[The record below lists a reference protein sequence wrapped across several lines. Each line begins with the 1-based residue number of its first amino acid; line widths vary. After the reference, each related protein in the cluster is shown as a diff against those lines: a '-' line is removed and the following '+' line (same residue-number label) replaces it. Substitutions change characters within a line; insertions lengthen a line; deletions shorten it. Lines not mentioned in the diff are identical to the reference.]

1 LAIGLNSTRC
11 RAAANRE
18 PARND
23 LRALSE
29 AGSAGA
35 TDVNVFGDTPPG
47 PPRNPPWTPG
57 VINGTLI
64 EKPILSIEAPPL
76 ITRDRVVDIRSGPL
90 QVRLAETAADVDA
103 VQALR
108 YRVFYESLGAR
119 PLPEMLRRRRDFDRF
134 DNDCDH
140 LLVLD
145 RGNGRGSNP
154 VVGTYRLL
162 RRDAAR
168 RLGGFY
174 SADEYDIAPLVAHEG
189 EILELGRSCV
199 DAAYRQRPAMQLLWN
214 GIAAY
219 VFHHDITLMFGCA
232 SLPGTDP
239 EALATPLSYLHYYHL
254 APSALRP
261 RALNE
266 RYVDMRR
273 LLIGAID
280 RGRALAALPPLIKG
294 YLRLGG
300 FVGDGAVIDD
310 QFNTTD
316 ICVLVKTALVTAK
329 YSRHYER
336 KCKDI

>member
-1 LAIGLNSTRC
+1 M
-11 RAAANRE
+11 
-18 PARND
+18 
-23 LRALSE
+23 
-29 AGSAGA
+29 
-35 TDVNVFGDTPPG
+35 
-47 PPRNPPWTPG
+47 
-57 VINGTLI
+57 INGTLV
-64 EKPILSIEAPPL
+64 EKPVLPIEATPL
-76 ITRDRVVDIRSGPL
+76 IEGASAHARDRIVDIRSGPL
-90 QVRLAETAADVDA
+90 HVRLAETAADIDA
-103 VQALR
+103 AQALR
-108 YRVFYESLGAR
+108 YRIFYESLGAR

-145 RGNGRGSNP
+145 RGNGEGGNP

-189 EILELGRSCV
+189 EILELGRSCI

-239 EALATPLSYLHYYHL
+239 DALATPLSYLHYYHL

-273 LLIGAID
+273 LSIGAID
-280 RGRALAALPPLIKG
+280 RGRTLAALPPLIKG

-300 FVGDGAVIDD
+300 FVGDGAVIDE

-316 ICVLVKTALVTAK
+316 ICILVKTNLVTAK

>member
-1 LAIGLNSTRC
+1 
-11 RAAANRE
+11 
-18 PARND
+18 
-23 LRALSE
+23 
-29 AGSAGA
+29 
-35 TDVNVFGDTPPG
+35 
-47 PPRNPPWTPG
+47 
-57 VINGTLI
+57 
-64 EKPILSIEAPPL
+64 
-76 ITRDRVVDIRSGPL
+76 
-90 QVRLAETAADVDA
+90 
-103 VQALR
+103 
-108 YRVFYESLGAR
+108 
-119 PLPEMLRRRRDFDRF
+119 MLRRRRDFDRF

-145 RGNGRGSNP
+145 HGNGRGSNP
-154 VVGTYRLL
+154 VVGTYGLL
-162 RRDAAR
+162 RRAAAR

-219 VFHHDITLMFGCA
+219 VFHYDITLLFGCA

-239 EALATPLSYLHYYHL
+239 DMLATPLSYLHYYHL

-261 RALNE
+261 RALSE

-273 LLIGAID
+273 LSFGAID
-280 RGRALAALPPLIKG
+280 PGRALSALPPLIKG

-300 FVGDGAVIDD
+300 FIGDGAVIDE

-316 ICVLVKTALVTAK
+316 VCILVKTDLVTAK

-336 KCKDI
+336 RCKDI